1 VSRARITRTAGY
13 ALTLVALTNA
23 MSLLDRNILAILSPR
38 IKHDIGVGD
47 AEMGLLYGT
56 VFALF
61 YALFSLPLGRLADG
75 WVRTRLLGITLAFW
89 SVATALAAAAH
100 GFALL
105 ALSRLGVGIGEGA
118 AQPAGFSLVFDH
130 YAKPRRGF
138 AAAVIAAAIA
148 LGLGG
153 SSVLGGVTA
162 DWWDHL
168 YAGSA
173 APLGLR
179 GWQFAFLVAAAPGFI
194 LAAFLWRM
202 PEPQRG
208 RLDGIESPPDP
219 HPLRDSLAL
228 LGAVTPGANWF
239 ALASRRAGAR
249 DWSVNLVATLLVIAG
264 AIVLT
269 RITSA
274 LSPRPPLH
282 FGALAV
288 NPHALQWGVVG
299 FGALVVV
306 NLLQR
311 LRLADR
317 PTFAVITRSPALLL
331 CMGVAALQMMINYGT
346 MGFTPSFL
354 MKHYGLSPAATGL
367 QFGVLAGV
375 LGMIGPMIA
384 GPLSDRINARFPGAG
399 RAYVTLVALGVSPLL
414 AIWVYH
420 APEPAAFYARFVL
433 YSLVLT
439 AWYPPLFAIM
449 FEQVLPRMRGI
460 TASMYIIV
468 YTLFG
473 IGIGPFVVGMIAD
486 ANGGNLAAA
495 ILSINWVAPAIV
507 VMLIALARRVN
518 RDEAGLIERARRGG
532 EVLAAPPA
540 APAAAVPTA

>member
-1 VSRARITRTAGY
+1 MSRARLAHTAGY
-13 ALTLVALTNA
+13 ALALVALTNA

-38 IKHDIGVGD
+38 IKHDLGIGD

-61 YALFSLPLGRLADG
+61 YSLFSLPLGRLADG
-75 WVRTRLLGITLAFW
+75 WVRTRLLSIALAFW

-130 YAKPRRGF
+130 YAKPHRGF
-138 AAAVIAAAIA
+138 ATAVVAAAIA

-153 SSVLGGVTA
+153 SSALGGVTA

-168 YAGSA
+168 YAGGA
-173 APLGLR
+173 APLGLK
-179 GWQFAFLVAAAPGFI
+179 GWQFAFLVAGLPGFI
-194 LAAFLWRM
+194 LAALLWRM

-219 HPLRDSLAL
+219 RPFRASLAL
-228 LGAVTPGANWF
+228 LAAVTPGTNW
-239 ALASRRAGAR
+239 LAMAGRRAGAR
-249 DWSVNLVATLLVIAG
+249 YWNVNLVATVLVIAG

-269 RITSA
+269 RITSPV
-274 LSPRPPLH
+274 SPRPPLH

-317 PTFAVITRSPALLL
+317 PTFEVITRSPALLL
-331 CMGVAALQMMINYGT
+331 CMGVGALQMMINYGT

-354 MKHYGLSPAATGL
+354 MHHYGLSPATTGL
-367 QFGVLAGV
+367 QFGVLAGA
-375 LGMIGPMIA
+375 LGIIGPLIA
-384 GPLSDRINARFPGAG
+384 GPLSDRINLRFPGSG
-399 RAYVTLVALGVSPLL
+399 RACVTLVSLGVSPLI

-420 APEPAAFYARFVL
+420 AQNPASFYTRFVL

-439 AWYPPLFAIM
+439 AWYPPLYAIM

-460 TASMYIIV
+460 TSSLYIIV
-468 YTLFG
+468 TTLFG
-473 IGIGPFVVGMIAD
+473 IGVGPFVVGMISD
-486 ANGGNLAAA
+486 ANGGDLAAA
-495 ILSINWVAPAIV
+495 ILDINWVAPAIV
-507 VMLIALARRVN
+507 LMLVALVLRVRGDEEQLIA
-518 RDEAGLIERARRGG
+518 RARRGG
-532 EVLAAPPA
+532 EVLAGARA
-540 APAAAVPTA
+540 TPTA

>member
-1 VSRARITRTAGY
+1 VSRARLTSTAGY
-13 ALTLVALTNA
+13 ALALVALTNT
-23 MSLLDRNILAILSPR
+23 MSLLDRNILAILNPR
-38 IKHDIGVGD
+38 IKHDIGIGD

-61 YALFSLPLGRLADG
+61 YALFSLPIGRLADG

-105 ALSRLGVGIGEGA
+105 AISRLGVGIGEGS
-118 AQPAGFSLVFDH
+118 AQPAGISLVMDH

-138 AAAVIAAAIA
+138 AMAVIAAAIA

-153 SSVLGGVTA
+153 SSVLGGVAA
-162 DWWDHL
+162 DWWDRLH
-168 YAGSA
+168 GGGA
-173 APLGLR
+173 APLGLK
-179 GWQFAFLVAAAPGFI
+179 GWQFAFLVAAAPGLI
-194 LAAFLWRM
+194 LAVLLWRM

-219 HPLRDSLAL
+219 HPFRASLAL
-228 LGAVTPGANWF
+228 LGAVTPGPNWL
-239 ALASRRAGAR
+239 ALAGRRASAR
-249 DWSVNLVATLLVIAG
+249 YWGVNLSATLLVIA
-264 AIVLT
+264 AAMALT

-282 FGALAV
+282 LGSLAV
-288 NPHALQWGVVG
+288 SPHVLQWSVVG
-299 FGALVVV
+299 FGALVIV

-311 LRLADR
+311 LSLADR
-317 PTFAVITRSPALLL
+317 PAFEVIRRSPTLLL
-331 CMGVAALQMMINYGT
+331 CLGIAALQMMINYGT

-367 QFGVLAGV
+367 QFGVLAGA
-375 LGMIGPMIA
+375 LGIVGPMIA
-384 GPLSDRINARFPGAG
+384 GPLSDHINVRYPGVG
-399 RAYVTLVALGVSPLL
+399 RACVTLVSLGVSPLI

-420 APEPAAFYARFVL
+420 APDPASFYLRFVL

-439 AWYPPLFAIM
+439 AWYPPLYAIM

-460 TASMYIIV
+460 TASLYIMV

-473 IGIGPFVVGMIAD
+473 IGIGPFLVGMIAD
-486 ANGGNLAAA
+486 ANGGDLATA
-495 ILSINWVAPAIV
+495 ILAINWVAPAIV
-507 VMLIALARRVN
+507 VMLVALTLRVR

-532 EVLAAPPA
+532 EVLAALQPA
-540 APAAAVPTA
+540 AGS

>member
-1 VSRARITRTAGY
+1 MSRARLTSTAGY
-13 ALTLVALTNA
+13 ALGLVALTNT
-23 MSLLDRNILAILSPR
+23 MSLLDRNILAILNPR
-38 IKHDIGVGD
+38 IKHDIGIGD

-61 YALFSLPLGRLADG
+61 YALFSLPIGRLADG

-89 SVATALAAAAH
+89 SMATALAAAAH

-105 ALSRLGVGIGEGA
+105 AVSRLGVGIGEGS
-118 AQPAGFSLVFDH
+118 AQPAGISLVMDH

-138 AAAVIAAAIA
+138 AMAVIAAAIA

-153 SSVLGGVTA
+153 SSVLGGVAA
-162 DWWDHL
+162 DWWDRLH
-168 YAGSA
+168 AGGA
-173 APLGLR
+173 APLGLK
-179 GWQFAFLVAAAPGFI
+179 GWQFAFLVAAAPGLI
-194 LAAFLWRM
+194 LAMLLWRM

-219 HPLRDSLAL
+219 HPFRASLAL
-228 LGAVTPGANWF
+228 LGAVTPGPNWL
-239 ALASRRAGAR
+239 ALAARRASAR
-249 DWSVNLVATLLVIAG
+249 YWGVSLLATLLVIA
-264 AIVLT
+264 AAMVLT

-282 FGALAV
+282 LGSLAV
-288 NPHALQWGVVG
+288 SPHVLQWSVVG

-311 LRLADR
+311 LSLADR
-317 PTFAVITRSPALLL
+317 PAFEVIRRSPTLLL
-331 CMGVAALQMMINYGT
+331 CLGIAALQMMINYGT
-346 MGFTPSFL
+346 MGFTPAFL

-367 QFGVLAGV
+367 QFGVLAGA
-375 LGMIGPMIA
+375 LGIVGPMIA
-384 GPLSDRINARFPGAG
+384 GPLSDHINVRFPGAG
-399 RAYVTLVALGVSPLL
+399 RACVTLVSLGVSPLI

-420 APEPAAFYARFVL
+420 APDPASFYLRFVL

-439 AWYPPLFAIM
+439 AWYPPLYAIM

-460 TASMYIIV
+460 TASLYIIV

-473 IGIGPFVVGMIAD
+473 IGIGPFLVGMIAD
-486 ANGGNLAAA
+486 ANGGDLATA
-495 ILSINWVAPAIV
+495 ILAINWVAPAIV
-507 VMLIALARRVN
+507 VMLIALALRVR

-532 EVLAAPPA
+532 EVLLPAPKPA
-540 APAAAVPTA
+540 AGS